1 MERAYYASLEES
13 GYDINDIFYW
23 EQRIGMWG
31 AAMHNEMDAAVLSLT
46 GYNSRRLYALA
57 LGLPREQRL
66 SKDLLRNLTHR

>member
-1 MERAYYASLEES
+1 M
-13 GYDINDIFYW
+13 
-23 EQRIGMWG
+23 GMWG